1 MFVNQEDMRTYVTSN
16 LMNKANTGDSNNS
29 SVSKLPTACTAIL
42 NIYLYLIAVN
52 RFSMYS
58 QITRTVNY
66 SHVHSLL
73 MHLTV
78 FLHSNIIA
86 CRLFTKI
93 FSAHM
98 VVVIKIELY
107 IVTQEFLL

>member
-1 MFVNQEDMRTYVTSN
+1 MVTSN
-16 LMNKANTGDSNNS
+16 LVNKTNTYDSNNN
-29 SVSKLPTACTAIL
+29 SVTKLPAACSAIF

-52 RFSMYS
+52 RFNMYS
-58 QITRTVNY
+58 QIIRTMNY

-86 CRLFTKI
+86 RGLFSEVL
-93 FSAHM
+93 SAHM
-98 VVVIKIELY
+98 VVVVKIELY
-107 IVTQEFLL
+107 IVAQQFLL